1 MSQNANCVALSVIHD
16 GESVF
21 RGPENREPCL
31 MKVGLYADK
40 KLMTAKG
47 SGL

>member
-1 MSQNANCVALSVIHD
+1 MSQTPTVWQLSVIHD